1 MRILPMLFA
10 LVLLPNPATAQSYYH
25 LQPDGSGS
33 TDIIWC
39 TFSGNACENGAVIPF
54 ESSVT
59 PRVHNTLVAHSPAGT
74 AVHWDGPATILVNCD
89 LFGNA
94 GGDYTGT
101 LAGALGVDDNIQA
114 DPQFCSPI
122 PDDHESWTLQED
134 SPCTALNSGAGM
146 RIGAYGRA
154 CGTVAPR
161 ATSWGA
167 LKNRHR

>member
-59 PRVHNTLVAHSPAGT
+59 PHVHN
-74 AVHWDGPATILVNCD
+74 
-89 LFGNA
+89 
-94 GGDYTGT
+94 
-101 LAGALGVDDNIQA
+101 QA

-122 PDDHESWTLQED
+122 PDDHENWTLQED
-134 SPCTALNSGAGM
+134 SLCTALNSGAGM
-146 RIGAYGRA
+146 RIGAYSRA
-154 CGTVAPR
+154 CGTVSRPGQRVGAHSRTAIASQEGIPWTYSP
-161 ATSWGA
+161 TSPSTSP
-167 LKNRHR
+167 